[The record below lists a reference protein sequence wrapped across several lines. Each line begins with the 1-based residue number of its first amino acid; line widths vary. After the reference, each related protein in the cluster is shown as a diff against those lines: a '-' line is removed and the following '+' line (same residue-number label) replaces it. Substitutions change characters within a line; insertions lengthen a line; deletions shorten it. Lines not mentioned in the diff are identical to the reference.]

1 MELKITKEKV
11 LEAASKC
18 STAKATLE
26 TLFPDCFKTP
36 IYIGASSKNSEK
48 RKALFEVLKA
58 YGIPESNYSDWRY
71 SDNYST
77 LGISNNWSGK
87 LQDISCASTG
97 GGGDDIETL
106 EQLGEFLIKVH
117 GKINSTKK

>member
-26 TLFPDCFKTP
+26 TLFPECFEKR
-36 IYIGASSKNSEK
+36 IYIGASSPNSEK
-48 RKALFEVLKA
+48 RKVVFEVLKA
-58 YGIPESNYSDWRY
+58 YGIPESDFSDWRY
-71 SDNYST
+71 SDNFST

-87 LQDISCASTG
+87 LQKISCASTG
-97 GGGDDIETL
+97 GSGHTIETL
-106 EQLGEFLIKVH
+106 EELGEYLIKVH
-117 GKINSTKK
+117 NTINSTKE